1 VKRKRKTRCSKNK
14 NRGERTLL
22 WAVAMMGRVELP
34 DVRLSRRAV
43 AILAA
48 KAARP
53 GDGIAQGCPDSAT
66 VKATYRFLENERV
79 KPEPLWKA
87 IHEHTAKGLQ
97 DIRRIVSVQDTVC
110 LMFPGLKCTKGLGTA
125 DQAREEAIWMHS
137 ALALRPDG
145 HVLGLLHNHVWARPL
160 AEFGKGHQ
168 AKKRPFEAKESFEW
182 VRGMRHTAELRDA
195 LSPTTSIL
203 TVSDSASDVHEVL
216 AEATARPGD
225 DAIIRASQ
233 DRRVADDYASVRAQL
248 AAQKPLD
255 RLKIDVPRKQ
265 GQAKRRARIEVRA
278 VRVTLLPP
286 QDSHGLA
293 PVSINALWVH
303 EPRPP
308 KGVEALDWLLFTTLP
323 VGTAAERAEVVR
335 LYKLRWRIEE
345 FHLAL
350 KSGCHIEKTQL
361 KTAER
366 IQILLP
372 FFSATAARLAQL
384 TYWAR
389 TEPKA
394 ACTVALSEIEWTVA
408 WQFTHRRPVPRGL
421 ATPTIA
427 EAVRMI
433 GRMGGH
439 LGRKGDGMPGV
450 RTLWKGWRDLQ
461 LLVDFSTTFP

>member
-1 VKRKRKTRCSKNK
+1 VKSATRTRRSKKRQ
-14 NRGERTLL
+14 ERALL
-22 WAVAMMGRVELP
+22 WATATIGAVELP
-34 DVRLSRRAV
+34 DARLCQRAV
-43 AILAA
+43 AILAQ

-53 GDGIAQGCPDSAT
+53 GDSIGQGAPSLAAT
-66 VKATYRFLENERV
+66 RAYYRFVENKRV

-87 IHEHTAKGLQ
+87 VHEHTAKGLL
-97 DIRRIVSVQDTVC
+97 DTPRILLVQDTVC

-125 DQAREEAIWMHS
+125 DQPREEALWMHS

-168 AKKRPFEAKESFEW
+168 AKKRPFEEKESFEW
-182 VRGMRHTAELRDA
+182 VRGMRHTHELRDQFGPHA
-195 LSPTTSIL
+195 NLL
-203 TVSDSASDVHEVL
+203 TVCDSAGDVHEVL
-216 AEATARPGD
+216 AEVTARPGD

-233 DRRVADDYASVRAQL
+233 DRRVADEYASVRAQL

-255 RLKIDVPRKQ
+255 RLKLDVPRKQ
-265 GQAKRRARIEVRA
+265 GERKRKARVEVRA
-278 VRVTLLPP
+278 LCVTVLPP
-286 QDSHGLA
+286 QHSRGLE
-293 PVSINALWVH
+293 PVTIKVLWVH

-323 VGTAAERAEVVR
+323 LTTVAERAEVVR

-366 IQILLP
+366 IKILLP
-372 FFSATAARLAQL
+372 FFCATAARLVQL

-389 TEPKA
+389 TEPNA
-394 ACTVALSEIEWTVA
+394 ACTVTLSELEWEKWRT
-408 WQFTHRRPVPRGL
+408 TPSSPVR
-421 ATPTIA
+421 A
-427 EAVRMI
+427 R
-433 GRMGGH
+433 
-439 LGRKGDGMPGV
+439 
-450 RTLWKGWRDLQ
+450 
-461 LLVDFSTTFP
+461 

>member
-1 VKRKRKTRCSKNK
+1 MLWATAAMGSV
-14 NRGERTLL
+14 TLPDARL
-22 WAVAMMGRVELP
+22 SQRAVAM
-34 DVRLSRRAV
+34 
-43 AILAA
+43 LAA

-53 GDGIAQGCPDSAT
+53 GDSIAQGNPGSAA
-66 VKATYRFLENERV
+66 VKATYRFLENPRV

-87 IHEHTAKGLQ
+87 VHEHTAKGLTE
-97 DIRRIVSVQDTVC
+97 IPRIVSVQDTVC
-110 LMFPGLKCTKGLGTA
+110 LMFPGLKCTTGLGTA
-125 DQAREEAIWMHS
+125 DQAREEALWMHS

-145 HVLGLLHNHVWARPL
+145 HVLGLLHNYVWARPL

-195 LSPTTSIL
+195 LSPYTSIL

-233 DRRVADDYASVRAQL
+233 DRRVAEGYASVRAQV

-265 GQAKRRARIEVRA
+265 GEPKRRARIEIRA
-278 VRVTLLPP
+278 TRVTLLPP
-286 QDSHGLA
+286 QDSHGLH
-293 PVSINALWVH
+293 PVSINVLWVH

-308 KGVEALDWLLFTTLP
+308 EGVEALDWLLFTTLP

-335 LYKLRWRIEE
+335 FYKLRWRIEE

-350 KSGCHIEKTQL
+350 KSGCQIEKTQL

-372 FFSATAARLAQL
+372 FFSATAARIVQL

-389 TEPKA
+389 SEPNA
-394 ACTVALSEIEWTVA
+394 VCTVALSDIEWTVA
-408 WQFTHRRPVPRGL
+408 WQFTHRRLVPRGL

-427 EAVRMI
+427 EAIRMI

-450 RTLWKGWRDLQ
+450 RSLWKGWRDLQ
-461 LLVDFSTTFP
+461 LLVEYQTAFG

>member
-1 VKRKRKTRCSKNK
+1 
-14 NRGERTLL
+14 
-22 WAVAMMGRVELP
+22 MGSVELP
-34 DVRLSRRAV
+34 DARLSQRAV
-43 AILAA
+43 AILAH

-53 GDGIAQGCPDSAT
+53 GDSVPQGAPTPAAA
-66 VKATYRFLENERV
+66 KAHYRFVENPRV
-79 KPEPLWKA
+79 SPEPLWRA
-87 IHEHTAKGLQ
+87 IHEHTAKGL
-97 DIRRIVSVQDTVC
+97 RGLPRVVSVQDTVC

-125 DQAREEAIWMHS
+125 DQPREEALWMHS

-145 HVLGLLHNHVWARPL
+145 HVVGLVHNHVWARPL
-160 AEFGKGHQ
+160 AEFGKGHK
-168 AKKRPFEAKESFEW
+168 AKLRAFEDKESFEW
-182 VRGMRHTAELRDA
+182 VRGLRHAHKLRDTF
-195 LSPTTSIL
+195 SPATSLL
-203 TVSDSASDVHEVL
+203 TICDSAGDVHEVL

-233 DRRVADDYASVRAQL
+233 DRRVADDYASLRAQL

-255 RLKIDVPRKQ
+255 RLKIEVPRKQ
-265 GQAKRRARIEVRA
+265 GEPKRKARIEVRA
-278 VRVTLLPP
+278 CRVSLLPP
-286 QDSHGLA
+286 QHSRGLR
-293 PVSINALWVH
+293 PVTINALWVH

-308 KGVEALDWLLFTTLP
+308 EGVEPLDWLLFTTLP
-323 VGTAAERAEVVR
+323 IATAAERAEVVR

-350 KSGCHIEKTQL
+350 KSGCHIENTQL
-361 KTAER
+361 KTADR

-372 FFSATAARLAQL
+372 FFCATAARLVQL

-394 ACTVALSEIEWTVA
+394 PCTVALSEVEWTVA
-408 WQFTHRRPVPRGL
+408 WRFTHRAPVPAGL

-439 LGRKGDGMPGV
+439 LGRKGDGMPGL
-450 RTLWKGWRDLQ
+450 RSLWKGWRDLQ
-461 LLVDFSTTFP
+461 LLVDYHQTFW

>member
-1 VKRKRKTRCSKNK
+1 MRTRRSKQE
-14 NRGERTLL
+14 ERAAL
-22 WAVAMMGRVELP
+22 WATATIGSAELP
-34 DVRLSRRAV
+34 DARLCQRAI

-53 GDGIAQGCPDSAT
+53 GDSVAQGAPTSAA
-66 VKATYRFLENERV
+66 VKAYYRFVENERV
-79 KPEPLWKA
+79 KPEALWRP
-87 IHEHTAKGLQ
+87 IHEHTAKGFPG
-97 DIRRIVSVQDTVC
+97 IPRVVSVQDTVC

-125 DQAREEAIWMHS
+125 DQPREEALWMHS

-168 AKKRPFEAKESFEW
+168 AKRRPFEEKESFEW
-182 VRGMRHTAELRDA
+182 VRGMRHTQELRNKF
-195 LSPTTSIL
+195 SPHTSVL
-203 TVSDSASDVHEVL
+203 TVADSAGDVHEVL
-216 AEATARPGD
+216 VEATARPGD

-255 RLKIDVPRKQ
+255 RLKIAVPRKQ
-265 GQAKRRARIEVRA
+265 GQPKRKARIEVRA
-278 VRVTLLPP
+278 LRVTLLPP
-286 QDSHGLA
+286 QNSRGLHPLA
-293 PVSINALWVH
+293 INVLWVH
-303 EPRPP
+303 EPTPP
-308 KGVEALDWLLFTTLP
+308 KGVEALDWLLCTTLP
-323 VGTAAERAEVVR
+323 VATAADRAEVVR

-366 IQILLP
+366 IKILLP
-372 FFSATAARLAQL
+372 FFCATAARLVQL

-389 TEPKA
+389 TEPNA
-394 ACTVALSEIEWTVA
+394 ACTVALSEVEWTVA
-408 WQFTHRRPVPRGL
+408 WRFTHRAPVPRGL

-450 RTLWKGWRDLQ
+450 RSLWKGWRDLQ
-461 LLVDFSTTFP
+461 LLADYHQTFR

>member
-1 VKRKRKTRCSKNK
+1 MTQKRKNRCSRNK
-14 NRGERTLL
+14 EERTLL
-22 WAVAMMGRVELP
+22 WATATMGAVQLP
-34 DVRLSRRAV
+34 DARLSQRAV

-53 GDGIAQGCPDSAT
+53 GDCIAQGNPRSAS
-66 VKATYRFLENERV
+66 VKATYRFLENPRV
-79 KPEPLWKA
+79 KPEPLWRA
-87 IHEHTAKGLQ
+87 VHEHTAQGLPKLA
-97 DIRRIVSVQDTVC
+97 RIVSVQDTTC
-110 LMFPGLKCTKGLGTA
+110 LMFPRLKCTKGLGTA
-125 DQAREEAIWMHS
+125 DQPREEALWMHS

-145 HVLGLLHNHVWARPL
+145 HVLGLLHNYVWARPL

-182 VRGMRHTAELRDA
+182 VRGLRHTAELRDA
-195 LSPTTSIL
+195 FSPTTSVL
-203 TVSDSASDVHEVL
+203 TVCDSASDVHEVL

-225 DAIIRASQ
+225 DAILRASQ
-233 DRRVADDYASVRAQL
+233 DRRVADDYASVRAQV
-248 AAQKPLD
+248 AAQKALE

-265 GQAKRRARIEVRA
+265 GERKRRARIEIRA
-278 VRVTLLPP
+278 VRATLLPP
-286 QDSHGLA
+286 QNSHGLH
-293 PVSINALWVH
+293 PVPIHVLWVH

-308 KGVEALDWLLFTTLP
+308 KGVEALDWLLLTTLP
-323 VGTAAERAEVVR
+323 IGTAAERAEIVR
-335 LYKLRWRIEE
+335 LYKLRWRVEE

-366 IQILLP
+366 IKLLLP
-372 FFSATAARLAQL
+372 FFCATAARLVQL

-389 TEPKA
+389 TEPNA
-394 ACTVALSEIEWTVA
+394 ACTVALSELEWTVA
-408 WQFTHRRPVPRGL
+408 WRFTHRAPVPAGL

-461 LLVDFSTTFP
+461 LLVDYHQTFG

>member
-1 VKRKRKTRCSKNK
+1 MKRKRKTRSSKK
-14 NRGERTLL
+14 KKERALL
-22 WAVAMMGRVELP
+22 WATATMGSVELP
-34 DVRLSRRAV
+34 DARLSQRAV
-43 AILAA
+43 AILAQ

-53 GDGIAQGCPDSAT
+53 GDSIAQGASGPPA
-66 VKATYRFLENERV
+66 VKATYRFVENPRV
-79 KPEPLWKA
+79 KPEPLWKGV
-87 IHEHTAKGLQ
+87 HKHTAKGFPDLP
-97 DIRRIVSVQDTVC
+97 RVVSVQDTVC
-110 LMFPGLKCTKGLGTA
+110 LMFPGLKCTRGLGSA
-125 DQAREEAIWMHS
+125 DQPREEALWMHS

-145 HVLGLLHNHVWARPL
+145 HVLGLLHNHVWTRPL
-160 AEFGKGHQ
+160 SEFGKGHQ
-168 AKKRPFEAKESFEW
+168 AKKRPFEDKESFEW
-182 VRGMRHTAELRDA
+182 VRGMRHTAELRDEFG
-195 LSPTTSIL
+195 PTTSLL
-203 TVSDSASDVHEVL
+203 TVCDSAGDVHEVL
-216 AEATARPGD
+216 EEVTARPGD

-255 RLKIDVPRKQ
+255 RLKLDVPRKQ
-265 GQAKRRARIEVRA
+265 GERKRKARIEVRA
-278 VRVTLLPP
+278 LCVTVLPP
-286 QDSHGLA
+286 QNSRGLH
-293 PVSINALWVH
+293 PVVIHVLWVH
-303 EPRPP
+303 EPHSP
-308 KGVEALDWLLFTTLP
+308 KGVEPLDWLLFTTLP
-323 VGTAAERAEVVR
+323 ITTAADRAEVVR

-366 IQILLP
+366 IQLLLP
-372 FFSATAARLAQL
+372 FFCATAARLVQL

-389 TEPKA
+389 TEPNA
-394 ACTVALSEIEWTVA
+394 PCTVVLSELEWTVA
-408 WQFTHRRPVPRGL
+408 WRFTHRASVPAGL

-461 LLVDFSTTFP
+461 LLADYHQTFR

>member
-1 VKRKRKTRCSKNK
+1 VKRKRKRRCGKNK
-14 NRGERTLL
+14 EERALL
-22 WAVAMMGRVELP
+22 WATATMGSVELP
-34 DVRLSRRAV
+34 DARLSQRAV
-43 AILAA
+43 AILAQ

-53 GDGIAQGCPDSAT
+53 GDSIAQGCPQCAA

-87 IHEHTAKGLQ
+87 VHEHTAKGLRE
-97 DIRRIVSVQDTVC
+97 IPRIVSVQDTVC

-125 DQAREEAIWMHS
+125 DQPREEALWMHS

-145 HVLGLLHNHVWARPL
+145 HVVGLLHNHVWARPL

-168 AKKRPFEAKESFEW
+168 AKKRPFGEKESFEW

-195 LSPTTSIL
+195 ISPATSLL
-203 TVSDSASDVHEVL
+203 TVADSASDVHEVL
-216 AEATARPGD
+216 QEATARPGD

-233 DRRVADDYASVRAQL
+233 DRRVADGYATVRAEL
-248 AAQKPLD
+248 SARKPLD

-265 GQAKRRARIEVRA
+265 GQRKRKARVEVRA
-278 VRVTLLPP
+278 SRVTVLPP
-286 QDSHGLA
+286 QHSRGLH
-293 PVSINALWVH
+293 PVTIHVLWVH
-303 EPRPP
+303 EPKPP
-308 KGVEALDWLLFTTLP
+308 NDVEPLDWLLFTTLP
-323 VGTAAERAEVVR
+323 IETAADRAEVVR

-361 KTAER
+361 KTAAR
-366 IQILLP
+366 IQVLLP
-372 FFSATAARLAQL
+372 FFCATAARLVQL

-389 TEPKA
+389 TEPNA
-394 ACTVALSEIEWTVA
+394 PCTVALSELEWTVA
-408 WQFTHRRPVPRGL
+408 WRKTHGAPVPGGMK
-421 ATPTIA
+421 APTIA

-433 GRMGGH
+433 GRLGGH

-450 RTLWKGWRDLQ
+450 RSLWKGWRDLQ
-461 LLVDFSTTFP
+461 LLVEYHRTFW

>member
-1 VKRKRKTRCSKNK
+1 VKRKRKRRCCKK
-14 NRGERTLL
+14 KEERALL
-22 WAVAMMGRVELP
+22 WATASMGSVELP
-34 DVRLSRRAV
+34 DARLSQRAV
-43 AILAA
+43 ALLAA

-53 GDGIAQGCPDSAT
+53 GDSIAQGCANSAA
-66 VKATYRFLENERV
+66 VKGTYRFLENERV
-79 KPEPLWKA
+79 KPEPLWGA
-87 IHEHTAKGLQ
+87 VHEHTAKGFPG
-97 DIRRIVSVQDTVC
+97 IPRVVSVQDTVC

-125 DQAREEAIWMHS
+125 DQPKEEALWMHS

-145 HVLGLLHNHVWARPL
+145 HVLGLLHNHVWVRPL
-160 AEFGKGHQ
+160 SEFGKGHL
-168 AKKRPFEAKESFEW
+168 AKKRPFEEKESFEW
-182 VRGMRHTAELRDA
+182 VRGMRHTRELRDA
-195 LSPTTSIL
+195 FSPHTSIL
-203 TVSDSASDVHEVL
+203 TVADSAGDVHEVL
-216 AEATARPGD
+216 EEVTARPGD

-255 RLKIDVPRKQ
+255 HLKIEVPRKQ
-265 GQAKRRARIEVRA
+265 GERKRRARIEIRA
-278 VRVTLLPP
+278 LRVTVVPP
-286 QDSHGLA
+286 QNSRGLH
-293 PVSINALWVH
+293 PVTIHVLWVH

-323 VGTAAERAEVVR
+323 IATAADRAEVVR

-366 IQILLP
+366 IKILLP
-372 FFSATAARLAQL
+372 FFCATAARLVQL

-389 TEPKA
+389 TEPNA
-394 ACTVALSEIEWTVA
+394 PCTVVLSEPEWTVA
-408 WQFTHRRPVPRGL
+408 WNYTHRARAPQGTP
-421 ATPTIA
+421 TPTIA

-439 LGRKGDGMPGV
+439 LGRKGDGMPGL
-450 RTLWKGWRDLQ
+450 RSLWKGWRDLQ
-461 LLVDFSTTFP
+461 LLVEYVTGGT